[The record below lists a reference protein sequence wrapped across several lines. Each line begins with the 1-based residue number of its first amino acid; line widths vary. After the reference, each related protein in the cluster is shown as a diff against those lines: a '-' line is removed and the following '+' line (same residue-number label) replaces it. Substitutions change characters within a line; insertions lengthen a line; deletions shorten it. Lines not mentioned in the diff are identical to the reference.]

1 MSTIKPSGAVVVSR
15 KVKRESNGGINR
27 VLRSIIRSEWEGGE
41 TAVDL
46 ANRHGV
52 TTRTIFR
59 WKTEEKWDRENGG
72 TDHILEYARAAIAKK
87 TEECKM
93 EVHLAIGDIINRQ
106 KATSAILSRMLE
118 ETLAQATAYPESK
131 PAKQLH
137 TIKIATE
144 IARNIQLMERK
155 AWGLDDEVKKKDNTA
170 IYDILTETTE
180 LVALQGDGNSE

>member
-1 MSTIKPSGAVVVSR
+1 MSAVKPNGAVSITRRVR
-15 KVKRESNGGINR
+15 RETDGGINR

-41 TAVDL
+41 TATDI
-46 ANRHGV
+46 ARRHGV
-52 TTRTIFR
+52 TTRTICR
-59 WKTEEKWDRENGG
+59 WKTLEKWERSEGAS
-72 TDHILEYARAAIAKK
+72 DHILEYARAEIAKK

-106 KATSAILSRMLE
+106 KATSAILFQMLE
-118 ETLAQATAYPESK
+118 ETLAKATAYPESK

-170 IYDILTETTE
+170 IYEILTEAPDVTP
-180 LVALQGDGNSE
+180 LQGQVDSE